1 MERKNELRKN
11 NKGFSLVELIV
22 VIAIMAVLVA
32 VIAPQLLKY
41 VEKSRQSTDIQTID
55 NVASALQTYYADDDT
70 RTADIKVTVSKT
82 KIGDSNPAIKDANL
96 QEAVLKGKWKEDK
109 VEITLDTKGNIK
121 VSGSSDYYVY
131 DGNGSTAKKAGSSS
145 NSNTDNKTD

>member
-55 NVASALQTYYADDDT
+55 NVASALQAYYADDDS
-70 RTADIKVTVSKT
+70 RDADIKVTISKT
-82 KIGDSNPAIKDANL
+82 KLGDSNPAIKDANL
-96 QEAVLKGKWKEDK
+96 QDAVLKGSWTGDK
-109 VEITLDTKGNIK
+109 VEVTLDIKGNIK
-121 VSGSSDYYVY
+121 VSGSSDYYIY
-131 DGNGSTAKKAGSSS
+131 DGTGSTAQKNTGS
-145 NSNTDNKTD
+145 K